1 MTEPVT
7 LTLDQ
12 ADALVRKVL
21 VACDTSPDNAASVA
35 RALVAAEA
43 DGQGGHGLSRL
54 PSYAAQSRCG
64 KVDGHARP
72 VVTHPAQALLRV
84 DAGFGF
90 AFPAFDAAID
100 ALPEVAA
107 QTGIAM
113 AAIRRSH
120 HFGQAGA
127 HCERLA
133 ETGLVAFV
141 FGNTPKAIAPWGGT
155 SPLYGTN
162 PIAFAAPIAEGTP
175 PLVIDLALSRSARGK
190 IMAAQKAGTTIPEGW
205 ALDADGRP
213 TTDPTEALAG
223 TMIPIGEA
231 KGAALALMVEVM
243 AAAVAGACLAFE
255 ATSLLNADGGPPDLG
270 QTVIVIDPKLS
281 SGGIYGERMG
291 ALIAAIEAED
301 GARLPGSRRLESRAR
316 AAREGV
322 AIAAP
327 LHREILALLE
337 GAA

>member
-1 MTEPVT
+1 MTEPVR
-7 LTLDQ
+7 LTLEQ

-72 VVTHPAQALLRV
+72 AVIHPTPALLRV

-100 ALPEVAA
+100 ALPEMAA
-107 QTGIAM
+107 NAGIAM
-113 AAIRRSH
+113 AAIRQSH

-133 ETGLVAFV
+133 EKGLVAFV

-162 PIAFAAPIAEGTP
+162 PIAFAAPIAAGTP

-190 IMAAQKAGTTIPEGW
+190 IMAAQKDGTTIPEGW
-205 ALDADGRP
+205 ALDAQGQP

-255 ATSLLNADGGPPDLG
+255 ATSLLNADGGSPDLG
-270 QTVIVIDPKLS
+270 QTVIVIDPHLA
-281 SGGIYGERMG
+281 SGGVYGERMG
-291 ALIAAIEAED
+291 ALIAAIEAEE

-337 GAA
+337 DAA

>member
-1 MTEPVT
+1 MTEPVR
-7 LTLDQ
+7 LTLEQ
-12 ADALVRKVL
+12 ADALVRNVL

-72 VVTHPAQALLRV
+72 VVTHPTPALLRV

-100 ALPEVAA
+100 ALPEMAA
-107 QTGIAM
+107 NAGIAM

-133 ETGLVAFV
+133 EKGLVAFV

-162 PIAFAAPIAEGTP
+162 PIAFAAPIAAGTP

-190 IMAAQKAGTTIPEGW
+190 IMAAQKARTTIPEGW
-205 ALDADGRP
+205 ALDAQGQP

-270 QTVIVIDPKLS
+270 QTVIVIDPHLA
-281 SGGIYGERMG
+281 SGGVYGERIG
-291 ALIAAIEAED
+291 ALIAAIEAEE

-327 LHREILALLE
+327 LHREILALME
-337 GAA
+337 DAA

>member
-1 MTEPVT
+1 MTEPVR
-7 LTLDQ
+7 LTLEQ

-72 VVTHPAQALLRV
+72 VVTHPTPALLRV

-100 ALPEVAA
+100 ALPEMAA
-107 QTGIAM
+107 NAGVAM

-133 ETGLVAFV
+133 EKGLVAFV

-162 PIAFAAPIAEGTP
+162 PIAFAAPIAAGTP

-205 ALDADGRP
+205 ALDAQGQP

-270 QTVIVIDPKLS
+270 QTVIVIDPHLA
-281 SGGIYGERMG
+281 SGGVYGERIG
-291 ALIAAIEAED
+291 ALIAAIEVEE
-301 GARLPGSRRLESRAR
+301 GARLPGSRRLESRAK

-327 LHREILALLE
+327 LHREILALME
-337 GAA
+337 DAG

>member
-1 MTEPVT
+1 MTEPVR
-7 LTLDQ
+7 LTLQQ

-21 VACDTSPDNAASVA
+21 VVCDTSPDNAASVA

-72 VVTHPAQALLRV
+72 AVAHPTPALLRV

-100 ALPEVAA
+100 ALPEMAA
-107 QTGIAM
+107 NSGIAM

-133 ETGLVAFV
+133 EKGLVAFV

-155 SPLYGTN
+155 APLYGTN
-162 PIAFAAPIAEGTP
+162 PIAFAAPIAAGTP

-205 ALDADGRP
+205 ALDAQGQP

-270 QTVIVIDPKLS
+270 QTVIVIDPHLA
-281 SGGIYGERMG
+281 SGGVYGERM
-291 ALIAAIEAED
+291 ATLIAAIEAEE

-337 GAA
+337 DAA